1 MIVITSVINIESV
14 SGDYLKCYEHGK
26 KHNLVA
32 TTKRGKIWP
41 GYTHKMIILWWARL
55 VKLIPSDKKDT
66 GTKYGDIISDVS
78 SIFAENYLVKTV
90 FE

>member
-32 TTKRGKIWP
+32 TTKRGNI
-41 GYTHKMIILWWARL
+41 
-55 VKLIPSDKKDT
+55 
-66 GTKYGDIISDVS
+66 
-78 SIFAENYLVKTV
+78 
-90 FE
+90 